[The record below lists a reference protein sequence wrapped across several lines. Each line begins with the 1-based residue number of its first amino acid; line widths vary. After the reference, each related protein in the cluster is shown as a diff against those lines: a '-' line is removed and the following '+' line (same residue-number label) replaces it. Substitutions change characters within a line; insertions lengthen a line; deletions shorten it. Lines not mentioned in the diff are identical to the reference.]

1 VKNEDWISPIPTIVN
16 GVTSN
21 NCKTE
26 GTPNHNDEIGVD
38 SSKLTETII
47 SCNKNIATKKHK
59 IIFMGDSQIRGYVS
73 KLKPLLNKNFEFYSI
88 VKTGSSTKK
97 LNETAK
103 KEIRQLSQ
111 DDLIVIC
118 SGTNDHETNKFSLA
132 FQNISNFIK
141 ANNHT
146 NVILINIPFRYDL
159 QNSALI
165 NDIIFTLNR
174 KLKKLTKSFP
184 NTNFLE
190 TDNNRNMFTKHGL
203 HLNKLGKQCY
213 VSDSFTISVYL
224 RTENSL
230 PYNSWVA

>member
-1 VKNEDWISPIPTIVN
+1 VN

-26 GTPNHNDEIGVD
+26 GTPNHNDEVGVI

-59 IIFMGDSQIRGYVS
+59 IIFMGDSHIRGYVS
-73 KLKPLLNKNFEFYSI
+73 KLKPLLNNNFELYSI
-88 VKTGSSTKK
+88 VKPGPSTKE

-118 SGTNDHETNKFSLA
+118 SGTNDHETNKFSLTL
-132 FQNISNFIK
+132 QNISNFIK

-146 NVILINIPFRYDL
+146 NVILINIPFRYDP

-174 KLKKLTKSFP
+174 KLNKADKIISQHKFP
-184 NTNFLE
+184 
-190 TDNNRNMFTKHGL
+190 RNG
-203 HLNKLGKQCY
+203 QQ
-213 VSDSFTISVYL
+213 
-224 RTENSL
+224 
-230 PYNSWVA
+230 